1 MLVDGHNLG
10 FDRLL
15 DLLGVRTLEARILGI
30 DDRRQQRFAADLA
43 RDHDA
48 LVDDVELI
56 QILLQL
62 LESITNLLGIVLM
75 GFCIGMVE
83 LIQYRQTIRIA
94 RVKGM
99 S

>member
-15 DLLGVRTLEARILGI
+15 DLLGVRALEARILGI

-62 LESITNLLGIVLM
+62 SGYMFLPL
-75 GFCIGMVE
+75 
-83 LIQYRQTIRIA
+83 A
-94 RVKGM
+94 RMMTFFFRPVM
-99 S
+99 NM